1 MIEKLPVQKGKVK
14 ANVKT
19 SKIMSEA
26 KKVAQSAMDKKK
38 KMSGMELKAL
48 KKK

>member
-1 MIEKLPVQKGKVK
+1 MAKVAVQKGKVI

-19 SKIMSEA
+19 SKITSDA
-26 KKVAQSAMDKKK
+26 VKVKESAAAKKK
-38 KMSGMELKAL
+38 KMSGMQMKAL